1 MANAL
6 KNLFHTIK
14 SYAYRRQLKKELI
27 QLITQK
33 HAALDRGLQFPGVT
47 HQNPSPDSMT
57 IMLVLQDIL
66 RERRDL
72 SIVNWAG
79 GISLVRR
86 GQVAEIPDEIRK
98 VNEDANFIIN
108 GGTDKGANLVDN
120 AAVPV
125 GSDYRHDNQ
134 LSQEARE
141 QLEENRKRLEEEQK
155 RLDEQRKI
163 FHA

>member
-1 MANAL
+1 MANSF
-6 KNLFHTIK
+6 KNLFHTLK
-14 SYAYRRQLKKELI
+14 SYGYRRQLKKELI

-33 HAALDRGLQFPGVT
+33 HSALDRGLQFPGVT
-47 HQNPSPDSMT
+47 HDNPSPDSMT

-86 GQVAEIPDEIRK
+86 GQVDEIPEEIRK
-98 VNEDANFIIN
+98 VNEDAHFIIN
-108 GGTDKGANLVDN
+108 GGTDKGAHLIDY

-125 GSDYRHDNQ
+125 GSEYREDKQ
-134 LSQEARE
+134 LSDEARE
-141 QLEENRKRLEEEQK
+141 QLQNGRKKLEEEQ
-155 RLDEQRKI
+155 RQLDAERKP
-163 FHA
+163 FDA